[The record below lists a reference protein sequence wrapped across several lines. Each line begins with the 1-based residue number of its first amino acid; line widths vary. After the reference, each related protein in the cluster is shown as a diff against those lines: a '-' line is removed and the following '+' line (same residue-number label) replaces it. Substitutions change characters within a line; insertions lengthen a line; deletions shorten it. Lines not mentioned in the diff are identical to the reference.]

1 MKDQPLSYSL
11 EASAMTDF
19 YKKAGYYYAPIYD
32 GLHTWKY
39 RIDNET
45 LKQQLLSYD
54 NYTETTSY
62 GLNSHDGL
70 DIIRQHMDIDS
81 NEELVS
87 FADVYAVMNSDK
99 GYISQFTNA
108 ESVSHIQN
116 VFKDGVITMIQVEG
130 LATSQDNY
138 TGANAEQVGIERNTA
153 LSQNRAQTVISWLK
167 TNEHMKEVASQ
178 IYLVG
183 HMNGIRTVNDKSTR
197 GLNAKLNRCVKVRI
211 HYMIR

>member
-1 MKDQPLSYSL
+1 MDL
-11 EASAMTDF
+11 
-19 YKKAGYYYAPIYD
+19 AG
-32 GLHTWKY
+32 
-39 RIDNET
+39 
-45 LKQQLLSYD
+45 
-54 NYTETTSY
+54 
-62 GLNSHDGL
+62 
-70 DIIRQHMDIDS
+70 

-87 FADVYAVMNSDK
+87 FADVYAVMNSNK
-99 GYISQFTNA
+99 GYISQFTDTA
-108 ESVSHIQN
+108 SVSHIQH

-211 HYMIR
+211 HYMMR